1 MMILAIIES
10 TLAAKL
16 IEITLDIVDRK
27 LFLMIFH
34 LSYCLFYEKMVKYM
48 SKYFFNILYILEK
61 LEKLK
66 KNYRDLDLKG
76 ATYNA

>member
-10 TLAAKL
+10 TLAIKL
-16 IEITLDIVDRK
+16 IKITLDIVDRK

-34 LSYCLFYEKMVKYM
+34 LSSCLFYEIMVNYM

>member
-10 TLAAKL
+10 TLAIKL
-16 IEITLDIVDRK
+16 IKITLDIVDRK